1 MLDALRAQRLDIYHQ
16 LRASGEYKT
25 WRQIKTALADPK
37 VNNPR
42 IVELRQID
50 TKIQKARYDIRMS
63 RLPLVSENK
72 IFSNRW
78 AKLNDE
84 LLRLKTLK
92 RYARTDA
99 NIKATHMESLKLT
112 RRSLYME
119 QSSIRLKHSLL
130 ADKTYSSPQQISKA
144 LKSGNFKDP
153 RMKSLARLET
163 DLSNIK
169 SKITRSVSGKVGYI
183 TRLYN
188 EANGKILRKVK
199 I

>member
-1 MLDALRAQRLDIYHQ
+1 
-16 LRASGEYKT
+16 
-25 WRQIKTALADPK
+25 
-37 VNNPR
+37 
-42 IVELRQID
+42 
-50 TKIQKARYDIRMS
+50 MS

-112 RRSLYME
+112 QRSLYME
-119 QSSIRLKHSLL
+119 QSSIRLKHSLI

-144 LKSGNFKDP
+144 LKSGNFNDP

-163 DLSNIK
+163 DLSKIR

-188 EANGKILRKVK
+188 EANGKIPTKSQNLIQSAKSGTKELLKQSSTAGAQLKQQSKELFVK
-199 I
+199 NKDGFTRATNKALEINRE